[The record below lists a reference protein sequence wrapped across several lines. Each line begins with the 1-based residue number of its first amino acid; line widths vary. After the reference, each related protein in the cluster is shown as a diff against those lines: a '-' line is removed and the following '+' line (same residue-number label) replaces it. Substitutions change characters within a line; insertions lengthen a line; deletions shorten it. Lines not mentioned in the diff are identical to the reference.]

1 MLELRN
7 VKLAMNKETINET
20 INDETR
26 KLVGY
31 IMPILESMQANDLQ
45 KSSVKKILY
54 TFKNNLCQMLI
65 NEMSNDKNSNQ

>member
-1 MLELRN
+1 
-7 VKLAMNKETINET
+7 MNKETINET

-31 IMPILESMQANDLQ
+31 IMPILESMEANDLQ

-65 NEMSNDKNSNQ
+65 NEMSNDKNPNQ